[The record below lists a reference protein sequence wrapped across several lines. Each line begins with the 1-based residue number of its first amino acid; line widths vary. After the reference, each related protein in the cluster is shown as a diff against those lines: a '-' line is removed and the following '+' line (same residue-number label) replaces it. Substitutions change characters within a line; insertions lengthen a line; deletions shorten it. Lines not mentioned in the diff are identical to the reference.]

1 MSYFCAYDIRDG
13 VGYVYATYHDTESLE
28 GVDGVTVDVLPEPI
42 DNGKDPVLKVNLTDA
57 RLYYDYEEP
66 KTADPYTPKVIELE
80 QRITNTE
87 LDLAMTQ
94 LALTETFEELQ
105 VTRQEAA
112 DSQLALTELYEL
124 MLAGQTGL
132 EAEQTTKGGDE
143 DNG

>member
-1 MSYFCAYDIRDG
+1 MSYFCAYNARDG
-13 VGYVYATYHDTESLE
+13 VGYVYATYHDMESLK
-28 GVDGVTVDVLPEPI
+28 GVDGVTVDVLPEPVS
-42 DNGKDPVLKVNLTDA
+42 NGKEPVLKVNLTDA
-57 RLYYDYEEP
+57 SLYFDYEEP
-66 KTADPYTPKVIELE
+66 ETADPYTPKVIELE
-80 QRITNTE
+80 QRMTSAE

-105 VTRQEAA
+105 VTWQEAA

-132 EAEQTTKGGDE
+132 EAEQLTKGGDE